1 MSSNLT
7 TTVSVADDRND
18 LHVSNEESPLLYVDD
33 LEHST
38 PCQPPVT
45 PLPKAQL
52 LALCLARLAEPIAY
66 TQVKYFIHQ

>member
-7 TTVSVADDRND
+7 TTVPVANDRND
-18 LHVSNEESPLLYVDD
+18 YNESNEESPLLYVDD

-38 PCQPPVT
+38 HCKPLVT

-66 TQVKYFIHQ
+66 TQVSYLAVH